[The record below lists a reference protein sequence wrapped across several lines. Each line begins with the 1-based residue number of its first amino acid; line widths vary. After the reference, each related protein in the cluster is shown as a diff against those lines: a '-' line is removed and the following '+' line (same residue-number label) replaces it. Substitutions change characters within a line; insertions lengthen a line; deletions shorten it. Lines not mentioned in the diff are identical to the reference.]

1 MLSRATHLPGG
12 SHTTV
17 HDVTADELFAIC
29 EEAGL
34 ELRREPSGIFARA
47 LPPAALVAA
56 PGQGKPAI
64 IPDASVRASL
74 PAALTS
80 SADRPSRDR
89 QPMRRLLLDW
99 KTVHAG
105 TARYRTPR
113 ARDRQ
118 SGAVEE
124 RAQQVHTEYLRHAR
138 QLDRRYHPQASPPAT
153 LTPGP
158 VEQIVLDHDRVR
170 GVVLGGYGE
179 WSIDV
184 EHLLEEAARA
194 AARRDWRRMGSVSE
208 HVAYDLI
215 VASYRRR
222 MGVIAV
228 REMARH
234 RYRQSQYA
242 GLTRLQLD
250 QVGQERQVQR
260 LGARRA
266 EALAEW
272 SVEIAQA
279 MVPQARG

>member
-1 MLSRATHLPGG
+1 
-12 SHTTV
+12 
-17 HDVTADELFAIC
+17 
-29 EEAGL
+29 
-34 ELRREPSGIFARA
+34 
-47 LPPAALVAA
+47 
-56 PGQGKPAI
+56 
-64 IPDASVRASL
+64 
-74 PAALTS
+74 
-80 SADRPSRDR
+80 
-89 QPMRRLLLDW
+89 
-99 KTVHAG
+99 
-105 TARYRTPR
+105 
-113 ARDRQ
+113 
-118 SGAVEE
+118 
-124 RAQQVHTEYLRHAR
+124 VHTEYLAHAR
-138 QLDRRYHPQASPPAT
+138 RLDRRYHPQASPPVT

-194 AARRDWRRMGSVSE
+194 AARRDWRRMGLASE
-208 HVAYDLI
+208 HVAYSLV

-250 QVGQERQVQR
+250 EVGRERQVQR
-260 LGARRA
+260 QGARRA

-272 SVEIAQA
+272 SVELAQA